1 MALTQLASRRLIGE
15 EGLITDYSGVRL
27 RMDLDRVPLWPQD
40 AEHVALAQLWDN
52 YAKYLY
58 LPRLRDS
65 SVLVEAVRNGI
76 AALTWE
82 SDTFAYAAA
91 YDEAAKRYRGLVGG
105 QQADVVLDSSAL
117 VVKPPAARTQLDAE
131 PGPGPGP
138 APGPGPGLGSQPR
151 PESEPDGGEPTRFY
165 GRATLEPVRLLRD
178 VGQIAEALI
187 AHLNRPDGSTVSIT
201 VEIQADAA
209 DGFPEDLRRTV
220 SENART
226 LKFEISEF
234 EP

>member
-1 MALTQLASRRLIGE
+1 M
-15 EGLITDYSGVRL
+15 
-27 RMDLDRVPLWPQD
+27 
-40 AEHVALAQLWDN
+40 LWDN

-131 PGPGPGP
+131 PGPGPGS